1 MDDKPVSSTTNA
13 DVDRFDR
20 WAETYD
26 RSVMQR
32 LFFGPVHLKMLD
44 LLEREGP
51 KALPGCILDVS
62 CGTGRLLRA
71 ASVYWPKAQLLGI
84 DPAAQMVLE
93 ATRLNLKAT
102 FKLGSAETLPF
113 PDQCADIVLSSISFH
128 HWADQQKG
136 LYEITRVL
144 RPGGVF
150 LPGRSRPAV
159 H

>member
-1 MDDKPVSSTTNA
+1 MRRV
-13 DVDRFDR
+13 
-20 WAETYD
+20 
-26 RSVMQR
+26 
-32 LFFGPVHLKMLD
+32 
-44 LLEREGP
+44 

-150 LPGRSRPAV
+150 CLADNVLLSTKLFGEKVKSSAEIRVLMMNAGLAV
-159 H
+159 QQQQRMGIRFVLITLAQK